1 MFRTLRN
8 DHINDIRKNKN
19 KPLVQDVIKC
29 ALILLDKPITKIAIF
44 SEVNKNEFFEK
55 IEAYDVEKR
64 KLLLSEKRQ

>member
-19 KPLVQDVIKC
+19 KPIVQDVVKC
-29 ALILLDKPITKIAIF
+29 TLILLDKPITKIAIF
-44 SEVNKNEFFEK
+44 SEVNKDEFFEK